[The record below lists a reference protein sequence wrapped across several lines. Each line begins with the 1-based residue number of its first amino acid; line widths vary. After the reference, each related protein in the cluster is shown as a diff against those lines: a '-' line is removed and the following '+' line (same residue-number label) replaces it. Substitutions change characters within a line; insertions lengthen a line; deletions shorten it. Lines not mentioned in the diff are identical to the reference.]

1 MYKTILNPNN
11 RKWIIVGTL
20 FIAIICNYLDRQ
32 LLSILKPEILEHFHI
47 SDFEYAW
54 IVNIFLICYALMYPL
69 SGWLI
74 DHFGP
79 KRVLLVGI
87 AAWSLACIGGGY
99 APNIWL
105 FAMFRGIL
113 GLAEPTIFAGQLVAV
128 TLWFEKKQR
137 ATANSLCTI
146 GGSLGAV
153 IAPIVIAWL
162 MHIVSTWQH
171 VFILSGIIGLI
182 IAFIWFFVY
191 KTPSDDILKKTLS
204 DNDTLSKNET
214 TSKKFS
220 IKELFRTK
228 TLWGGILIRLIS
240 DPVWYFCCFWLPGFL
255 RNMGTREGL
264 TTRQTLDMI
273 QWIGGI
279 PFLVGAIGGVLTS
292 MWSDYMVKRGKFSSL
307 TARKISMIAVAAAAP
322 LCMAVPFISDSGT
335 FSFHTKIALI
345 ITIFSFVAVM
355 CLSWLYTLPV
365 VLAESFPIK
374 NAATVMGICCGA
386 GALGSIVFNQ
396 FIGTLSQQDWVILF
410 ILMGTLHLITSL
422 ILWKMVR
429 KNIKQNNIIK
439 HKINLSQDENNN

>member
-1 MYKTILNPNN
+1 MYKTLLKPDN
-11 RKWIIVGTL
+11 RKWAIVGTL

-32 LLSILKPEILEHFHI
+32 LLSILKPEILGHFLI
-47 SDFEYAW
+47 GDLEYAW
-54 IVNIFLICYALMYPL
+54 IVNIFLVCYAVMYPL
-69 SGWLI
+69 SGMLI
-74 DHFGP
+74 DRFGP

-99 APNIWL
+99 APNVYL
-105 FAMFRGIL
+105 FATFRGIL

-162 MHIVSTWQH
+162 MHIVSNWQH
-171 VFILSGIIGLI
+171 VFILSGIIGLV
-182 IAFIWFFVY
+182 IALVWLGVY
-191 KTPSDDILKKTLS
+191 KTPSDDILRKTLA
-204 DNDTLSKNET
+204 DDGAAAEDESK
-214 TSKKFS
+214 SKKFS
-220 IKELFRTK
+220 IGELFRTR

-255 RNMGTREGL
+255 RSMGTGEGL

-292 MWSDYMVKRGKFSSL
+292 VWSDKMVKRGKLSSL
-307 TARKISMIAVAAAAP
+307 KARKTSMIAVAAAAP
-322 LCMAVPFISDSGT
+322 LCMAVPFISGCAAIA
-335 FSFHTKIALI
+335 FQVKISLI

-365 VLAESFPIK
+365 ILAESFPIR

-386 GALGSIVFNQ
+386 GALGTIVFNQ
-396 FIGTLSQQDWVILF
+396 FVGTLSSQDWVFLF
-410 ILMGTLHLITSL
+410 ILMGTLHLIASV
-422 ILWKMVR
+422 ILWKMVC
-429 KNIKQNNIIK
+429 K
-439 HKINLSQDENNN
+439 EY